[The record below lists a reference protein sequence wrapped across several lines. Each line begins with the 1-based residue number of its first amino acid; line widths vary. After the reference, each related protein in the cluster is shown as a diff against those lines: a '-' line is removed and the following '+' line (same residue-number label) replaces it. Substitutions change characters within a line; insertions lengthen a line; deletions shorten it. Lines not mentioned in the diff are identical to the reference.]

1 MVALG
6 SLELDVGA
14 PPGSFDVDI
23 AVGGVFIGSLPL
35 TGFGFD
41 LQHINNN
48 YFIYSTLVLLFSIN
62 FSRI

>member
-1 MVALG
+1 MVAFG

-23 AVGGVFIGSLPL
+23 AVGGVLIGSLPL

-48 YFIYSTLVLLFSIN
+48 Y
-62 FSRI
+62 